1 MTATIDHMS
10 NDIKIAHFSLTDFA
24 KTHCSKLPFRLVT
37 KANLYRIICVANEYQ
52 LVRMMND
59 VVNYVEI
66 VNQHVLNF
74 ATVGDCLPRNKGIQ
88 NKQHKHNTLI

>member
-1 MTATIDHMS
+1 
-10 NDIKIAHFSLTDFA
+10 
-24 KTHCSKLPFRLVT
+24 
-37 KANLYRIICVANEYQ
+37 
-52 LVRMMND
+52 MND

-66 VNQHVLNF
+66 GNQHVLNF